1 MEKDANN
8 NIYGNP
14 DYLCRFISKDESLP
28 KKISKQV
35 LAGKFNFKAENEM
48 LEDFIKQKH
57 QWEHCG
63 GPLTKEVLDQYPGA
77 KKYIQHLK
85 DRFGL
90 KYRIY
95 VPPS

>member
-48 LEDFIKQKH
+48 LEDFIK
-57 QWEHCG
+57 
-63 GPLTKEVLDQYPGA
+63 
-77 KKYIQHLK
+77 
-85 DRFGL
+85 
-90 KYRIY
+90 
-95 VPPS
+95 